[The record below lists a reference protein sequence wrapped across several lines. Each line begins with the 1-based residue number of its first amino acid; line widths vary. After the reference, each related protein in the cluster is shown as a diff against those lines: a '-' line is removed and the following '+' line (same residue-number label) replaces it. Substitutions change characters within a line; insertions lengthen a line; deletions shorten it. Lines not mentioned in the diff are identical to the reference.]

1 MTPGKAERTPNV
13 HQHHFVNTSTKDSCM
28 SESSNASARQSF
40 IAPFNGR
47 LIAFAILAMIG
58 MGVLTWDYLSAGPN
72 SPPLKWILPGAQ
84 FVVLACLALVRKVPL
99 RATIGAYTGGL
110 LVIATVYYAIWYDSL
125 NYNGGGANI
134 GLGILALAATLLV
147 PIPMLLG
154 GFVGWLI
161 PTGKIVGSSETR
173 AGTSGKA
180 TI

>member
-1 MTPGKAERTPNV
+1 
-13 HQHHFVNTSTKDSCM
+13 M
-28 SESSNASARQSF
+28 SESLNVSARQSF
-40 IAPFNGR
+40 IAPSNGR
-47 LIAFAILAMIG
+47 LITFAILAMIG
-58 MGVLTWDYLSAGPN
+58 IGVLAWDYASADRNSLS
-72 SPPLKWILPGAQ
+72 LIRLLPGAQ

-134 GLGILALAATLLV
+134 GLGIMALAAILLL
-147 PIPMLLG
+147 PIPMLIG